1 MAAGSHKPITTFLFE
16 NLSHKKGIVHFI
28 STRNGGT
35 SNSPFDTLNI
45 SFNVSDDPEVVLK
58 NRKLLAE
65 AVGFDAAG
73 IVTAKQVHDNKVALV
88 TKDMRGKGAF
98 DFISALDGIDAMVTN
113 VPKICLMVQVADC
126 VPVLLYDPVKK
137 VIGAVHAGYKGTI
150 LKIAENAVKSMIKQY
165 RSDPNDIYVGIGP
178 SIGPC
183 CYEVGKEV
191 VKEVKDSLKN
201 GKDLINVRKGKSFF
215 DLWKANRSQVEAC
228 GVPRQNIEVA
238 GICTNDRTDM
248 FFSFRAGKGTT
259 GRFAAGIML
268 A

>member
-16 NLSHKKGIVHFI
+16 NLSHKKGIIHFI
-28 STRNGGT
+28 STRNGGV
-35 SNSPFDTLNI
+35 SKPPFDTLNI
-45 SFNVSDDPEVVLK
+45 SFNVSDDPKNVLK
-58 NRKLLAE
+58 NRELLAE
-65 AVGFDAAG
+65 AVGFDAASV
-73 IVTAKQVHDNKVALV
+73 VTAKQVHDNKVAFV
-88 TKDMRGKGAF
+88 TKDMKGKGAF
-98 DFISALDGIDAMVTN
+98 DLISALDGIDAMVTN

-150 LKIAENAVKSMIKQY
+150 LTIAENTVRSMIKQY
-165 RSDPNDIYVGIGP
+165 RSDPRNIYAGIGP

-183 CYEVGKEV
+183 CYEIGKEV
-191 VKEVKDSLKN
+191 VNEVKDNLKN
-201 GKDLINVRKGKSFF
+201 GKDLIYVKKGKNFF
-215 DLWKANRSQVEAC
+215 DLWKANRSQIEDC
-228 GVPRQNIEVA
+228 GVPGRNIEVA

-268 A
+268 V